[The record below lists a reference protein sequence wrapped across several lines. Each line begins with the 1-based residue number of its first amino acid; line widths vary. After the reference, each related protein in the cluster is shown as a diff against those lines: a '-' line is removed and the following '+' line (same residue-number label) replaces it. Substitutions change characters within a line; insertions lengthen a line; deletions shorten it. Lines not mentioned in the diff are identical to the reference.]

1 LTLGILTDVS
11 FKAPL
16 VGALFFK
23 ILL

>member
-1 LTLGILTDVS
+1 LTLGFLTDVS

-23 ILL
+23 IPL